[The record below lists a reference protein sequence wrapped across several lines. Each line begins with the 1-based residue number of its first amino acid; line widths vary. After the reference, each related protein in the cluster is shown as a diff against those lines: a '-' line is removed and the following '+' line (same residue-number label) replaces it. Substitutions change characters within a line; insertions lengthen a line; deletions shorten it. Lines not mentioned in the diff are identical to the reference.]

1 MKSARERLCAY
12 RCEREEQIDRG
23 QNSEKDVA
31 RAILAFDLQH
41 DLQKLIKFLEF
52 ARSYSQS
59 FYVLSYAPGQ
69 ALFQSLIFLFEGNL
83 DRL

>member
-12 RCEREEQIDRG
+12 RCERKGQKDEG

-41 DLQKLIKFLEF
+41 DLQKLMKFLEF

-59 FYVLSYAPGQ
+59 FSVLSYASGQ
-69 ALFQSLIFLFEGNL
+69 ALSQGLIFLFEGNL